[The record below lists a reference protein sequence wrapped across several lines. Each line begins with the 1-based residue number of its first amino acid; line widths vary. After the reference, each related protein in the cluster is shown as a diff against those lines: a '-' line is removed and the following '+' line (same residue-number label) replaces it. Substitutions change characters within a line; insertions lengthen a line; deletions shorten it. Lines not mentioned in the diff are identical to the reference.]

1 MAFERVADLDQLP
14 VGQAL
19 FVELA
24 EPVCIVRIDD
34 DLVAAV
40 HDTCSHE
47 EYPLHDGWVSTGG
60 DAASSEVECA
70 LHGSTFNLADG
81 AALSLPAVKPI
92 PVYAAKVDD
101 AGIWVDLDQQ
111 LNDAPVPRH

>member
-1 MAFERVADLDQLP
+1 MVFQRVADLDDLP
-14 VGQAL
+14 VGEAL

-24 EPVCIVRIDD
+24 EPVCIVRFDE

-47 EYPLHDGWVSTGG
+47 EYPLHEGWVSTGEG
-60 DAASSEVECA
+60 ADSSEIECA
-70 LHGSTFNLADG
+70 LHGSTFNLG
-81 AALSLPAVKPI
+81 NGQALSLPAVKPI

-101 AGIWVDLDQQ
+101 GGIWVDLDQQ